1 MEYADILKNVDPLR
15 RELSSLESDAEDTR
29 MRGEEVEKVI
39 GELEKSIAQYKEDY
53 ARLISEANA
62 IKTDLEKVETK
73 VGPASLCCVCKYG
86 DKVHC
91 IRLLWVQVA
100 RSKALL
106 NSLGEEQDRW
116 KSGSDVFK
124 SQMSTIVG
132 DVLLTSAFM
141 AYAGYFDQ
149 SLRHSLYSS
158 WSQHLQDASVAY
170 RSDLAIFEVCIPI

>member
-1 MEYADILKNVDPLR
+1 MYNVWL
-15 RELSSLESDAEDTR
+15 
-29 MRGEEVEKVI
+29 
-39 GELEKSIAQYKEDY
+39 
-53 ARLISEANA
+53 
-62 IKTDLEKVETK
+62 
-73 VGPASLCCVCKYG
+73 LC
-86 DKVHC
+86 
-91 IRLLWVQVA
+91 VQVA

-149 SLRHSLYSS
+149 GLRRSLYSS

-170 RSDLAIFEVCIPI
+170 RSDLAIFEVHM

>member
-1 MEYADILKNVDPLR
+1 M
-15 RELSSLESDAEDTR
+15 
-29 MRGEEVEKVI
+29 
-39 GELEKSIAQYKEDY
+39 
-53 ARLISEANA
+53 
-62 IKTDLEKVETK
+62 
-73 VGPASLCCVCKYG
+73 
-86 DKVHC
+86 
-91 IRLLWVQVA
+91 QVA

-149 SLRHSLYSS
+149 GLRRSLYSS

-170 RSDLAIFEVCIPI
+170 RSDLAIFEVHTYICSPTGVRTLALVYLAYLPQCTYARMYFPLVLQYLSTADERLAWRSNALPADDLCVENAIMMKRFNRYPLIIDPSGQATEFLLNEYKDKKILKTR